1 MCALY
6 RNDACVLQ
14 QIKRLYPSLRANAKT
29 PVIMTRPFKGDLSMK
44 KTLIVIVNAII
55 IAAILIFVL
64 LYSKFESEAAYQR
77 QIEHFENT
85 TVTMEHVTENYLEGE
100 QRICDVWAH
109 YINSEAMT
117 MEEAAE
123 YIRASHVLPNAS
135 SHLISLDTLTGL
147 STRPKQGTD
156 DDYEVSYKRVG
167 LLDDVGWIDDI
178 GKSINIT
185 RAYTNPMNGEQSLAF
200 CNKVTLSDPEGD
212 TPRAAVVLRVV
223 PISELE
229 EKWVYPQAGF
239 VNAEI
244 SMIDANGDY
253 ILKGY
258 SFKNSSFFEFYKSYN
273 PTDPASSKALFD
285 RVTSSTG
292 SISMVNS
299 HGEECIL
306 AYTPVAA
313 TVGWTLLGLVPA
325 KDLNVDIENWLLP
338 GVISAGLLI
347 LFIFDLFYMLS
358 LNRRLQVAAREAESA
373 NKAKTDFL
381 STMSHDIRTP
391 MNAII
396 GLTTIAEK
404 NLGDVDSTRGS
415 LKKISLA
422 SNHLLTLIND
432 ILDISK
438 VESGKLKL
446 SPLTFSIVDTV
457 ENLVN
462 LSQPMIKEK
471 NIEFSFHINRMEKE
485 YLYTDQ
491 LRLNQI
497 CINILSNAIKY
508 TEPGGR
514 VSVTMR
520 EEESSL
526 PGCTRLTYVVAD
538 TGIGMTPEYMATMYQ
553 PFSRQTDSRV
563 NSIQGTGLG
572 LAITKQMVELMGGTI
587 DCQSEQGK
595 GTTFTVVLDIP
606 VADRQRDDMR
616 LDSIDALIVD
626 DDEVLLATTSDI
638 LESLGVTVEQARSGT
653 EALGMVCHRH
663 EAGRDYS
670 IVIIDWK
677 MPETD
682 GVETIRRI
690 RAEVDANIPLL
701 LISAYDWSD
710 IEDLAKEAGAN
721 GFVSKPLFRSTLYDK
736 INALIGAEPKSV
748 EPEDD
753 YSDLEGLHILVA
765 EDNDVNWEIIS
776 AMLGMFGITCDRAEN
791 GRICVDMMR
800 AAAEGSY
807 TLIFMDIQMPEMNG
821 LDATR
826 TIRKLEDPW
835 AASIPILA
843 MTADAF
849 SENVMECLNA
859 GMNGHIAKPIDIKL
873 VIKEIRR
880 IKEGREK
887 P

>member
-1 MCALY
+1 
-6 RNDACVLQ
+6 
-14 QIKRLYPSLRANAKT
+14 
-29 PVIMTRPFKGDLSMK
+29 MK
-44 KTLIVIVNAII
+44 KTLIVIVNAAIM
-55 IAAILIFVL
+55 AAILFFVVI
-64 LYSKFESEAAYQR
+64 YSRYESNEAYQR
-77 QIEHFENT
+77 QIDYFENT

-109 YINSEAMT
+109 YINNQVMT
-117 MEEAAE
+117 MEEAVD
-123 YIRASHVLPNAS
+123 YIRNSHVLANTSA
-135 SHLISLDTLTGL
+135 HLISLDTHTGL
-147 STRPKQGTD
+147 STRPKLGTTE
-156 DDYEVSYKRVG
+156 DYDVSYQQVG
-167 LLDDVGWIDDI
+167 LLDDVGWIDEI
-178 GKSINIT
+178 GESINIT
-185 RAYTNPMNGEQSLAF
+185 RAYTNPINGEQSLAF
-200 CNKVTLSDPEGD
+200 CNKVTLLDPEGEGFE
-212 TPRAAVVLRVV
+212 AAVLLRVI

-229 EKWVYPQAGF
+229 EKWVFPQAEF
-239 VNAEI
+239 SHAEL

-258 SFKNSSFFEFYKSYN
+258 SFKNSSFFEFYRSYN
-273 PTDPASSKALFD
+273 PTEPASSKELFD
-285 RVTSSTG
+285 RITSSTG
-292 SISMVNS
+292 SISMLNS
-299 HGEECIL
+299 HREECIL
-306 AYTPVAA
+306 AFTPVAA
-313 TVGWTLLGLVPA
+313 SVGWTLLSFVPV
-325 KDLNVDIENWLLP
+325 KDLNVDRENWLLA
-338 GVISAGLLI
+338 GVISVGLLI
-347 LFIFDLFYMLS
+347 LFLFDLFYILS
-358 LNRRLQVAAREAESA
+358 LNRRLQNAAREAESA

-404 NLGDVDSTRGS
+404 NLGDVGSTRDS
-415 LKKISLA
+415 LRKISLA

-446 SPLTFSIVDTV
+446 TPLTFSIVETA

-462 LSQPMIKEK
+462 LSQPMVKEK

-485 YLYTDQ
+485 YLYADQ

-514 VSVTMR
+514 VRVEMR
-520 EEESSL
+520 EEVSSL
-526 PGCTRLTYVVAD
+526 PGCIKLTYVVAD
-538 TGIGMTPEYMATMYQ
+538 TGMGMSPEFMKTMYQ

-587 DCQSEQGK
+587 DCQSEQGV

-606 VADRQRDDMR
+606 EAERQRNEMQ
-616 LDSIDALIVD
+616 LDSINVLIVD
-626 DDEVLLATTSDI
+626 DDEVLLKTAVDT
-638 LESLGVTVEQARSGT
+638 LESLGASVEQARGGLD
-653 EALGMVCHRH
+653 ALGMIVDRH
-663 EAGRDYS
+663 KAGRDYN

-677 MPETD
+677 MPDID
-682 GVETIRRI
+682 GIETIRRI
-690 RAEVDANIPLL
+690 RTEVDANIPIL

-710 IEDLAKEAGAN
+710 VEDLAKEAGAN

-736 INALIGAEPKSV
+736 INALIGAEPESV

-753 YSDLEGLHILVA
+753 YSDLAGLHILVA
-765 EDNDVNWEIIS
+765 EDNDINWEIIS
-776 AMLGMFGITCDRAEN
+776 TMLGMFGITSDRAEN
-791 GRICVDMMR
+791 GRVCVDMMR
-800 AAAEGSY
+800 TAEEGSY
-807 TLIFMDIQMPEMNG
+807 TLIFMDVQMPEMNG

-826 TIRKLEDPW
+826 TIRGMEDPW
-835 AASIPILA
+835 RASIPIVA

-849 SENVMECLNA
+849 SENVTECLNA

-880 IKEGREK
+880 IREGR
-887 P
+887 